1 MNVSAQLYQLQE
13 GAMPCGN
20 SVRYGVRKNPVV
32 LLGLELRK
40 VKGSSFWWMALGM
53 MFLISAWSGTAFMKR
68 AGSGNRTLQTMTLAV
83 GEVYQT
89 VSLLAPILAALLT
102 SRLAVLET
110 NERMNLKWLSL
121 GQTDTSRFI
130 AKLALSGTIL
140 AACFVVPLIWVPLV
154 AQVKG
159 FQEST
164 SLGAVIVVPTL
175 IVFFSSMAVAA
186 VQLMFSLTLSK
197 QAVGLGIGVIAGLIG
212 SGLGPMNVARL
223 GWLFPAGVSSAAS
236 PFLTTATADDYAQM
250 SLVDNPWGLIGASL
264 VACIIWIGVSV
275 VVIKERE
282 ARR

>member
-250 SLVDNPWGLIGASL
+250 SLVDNPWG
-264 VACIIWIGVSV
+264 
-275 VVIKERE
+275 
-282 ARR
+282 

>member
-1 MNVSAQLYQLQE
+1 
-13 GAMPCGN
+13 
-20 SVRYGVRKNPVV
+20 
-32 LLGLELRK
+32 
-40 VKGSSFWWMALGM
+40 
-53 MFLISAWSGTAFMKR
+53 
-68 AGSGNRTLQTMTLAV
+68 MTLAV

-250 SLVDNPWGLIGASL
+250 SLVDNPWG
-264 VACIIWIGVSV
+264 
-275 VVIKERE
+275 
-282 ARR
+282 